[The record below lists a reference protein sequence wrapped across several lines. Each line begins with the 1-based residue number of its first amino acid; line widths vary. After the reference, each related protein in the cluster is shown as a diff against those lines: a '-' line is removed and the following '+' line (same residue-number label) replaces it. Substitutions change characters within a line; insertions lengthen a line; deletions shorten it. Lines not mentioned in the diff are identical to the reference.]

1 MIRLTVEE
9 MNLLSIYHEGSKAQL
24 MENMTAA
31 LPFMRR
37 HINFHNFYLESNI
50 SNFAVFVSH
59 INLDDIFANISGH
72 WRSAYGPGQLIKAQ
86 PRRQR
91 AVII

>member
-31 LPFMRR
+31 LPFMDEDMRPLCRTHLTENFPANRKRVCGACYFRR
-37 HINFHNFYLESNI
+37 
-50 SNFAVFVSH
+50 
-59 INLDDIFANISGH
+59 
-72 WRSAYGPGQLIKAQ
+72 
-86 PRRQR
+86 
-91 AVII
+91 

>member
-31 LPFMRR
+31 LPFMDEDMRP
-37 HINFHNFYLESNI
+37 
-50 SNFAVFVSH
+50 FAERTLQKMSM
-59 INLDDIFANISGH
+59 
-72 WRSAYGPGQLIKAQ
+72 RSLPFSPLMKYDRG
-86 PRRQR
+86 
-91 AVII
+91 